1 MTADLSTPAK
11 RLKYWSDAAKD
22 ALVGRTIVKAWYPT
36 RAEIKA
42 NDLEDTAYDG
52 ALWVELDNG
61 DIWAPSQDD
70 EGNGPGALFA
80 LGNSKGFVNPVL
92 EKSGGV
98 FPVMG

>member
-11 RLKYWSDAAKD
+11 HLKYWSDAAKN

-42 NDLEDTAYDG
+42 NNLEETSFDG
-52 ALWVELDNG
+52 ALWIEFDNG
-61 DIWAPSQDD
+61 DIWAPSRDD
-70 EGNGPGALFA
+70 EGNGPGAFFA
-80 LGNSKGFVNPVL
+80 LGNSKSFVNPAIEAVH
-92 EKSGGV
+92 GA